1 MNLFRFIAED
11 RQFLPL
17 QRISENSLEQSAAD
31 CHHKGLVGKSRV
43 NIIAIYFPKGDRGK
57 RLLASFSL
65 AVFSEANELNVNC
78 SCGLSRPY
86 FGKLEATSSTNLVT
100 RSFCS
105 VSTKRRTSPEFA
117 GVFLRLAIVQSS
129 PLRARTV
136 FPLPGA
142 SIAIRSR

>member
-65 AVFSEANELNVNC
+65 GSVL
-78 SCGLSRPY
+78 
-86 FGKLEATSSTNLVT
+86 
-100 RSFCS
+100 RS
-105 VSTKRRTSPEFA
+105 KRAERQLQ
-117 GVFLRLAIVQSS
+117 LRLVEAIFRQVGGN
-129 PLRARTV
+129 V
-136 FPLPGA
+136 FNKFGHSLILQRLNEAPDLT
-142 SIAIRSR
+142 